1 MLTTILALVE
11 QVLKLIN
18 WYIDDKRIK
27 AEALNKNVDAEVR
40 DAQNKLEAFSGDTA
54 GLMDSLNRL
63 RESFKQ

>member
-1 MLTTILALVE
+1 MLATILALVE

-27 AEALNKNVDAEVR
+27 AEAINKDIDAEVA
-40 DAQNKLEAFSGDTA
+40 DAKNKLEAFSGDTA
-54 GLMDSLNRL
+54 GLMDSLDRL